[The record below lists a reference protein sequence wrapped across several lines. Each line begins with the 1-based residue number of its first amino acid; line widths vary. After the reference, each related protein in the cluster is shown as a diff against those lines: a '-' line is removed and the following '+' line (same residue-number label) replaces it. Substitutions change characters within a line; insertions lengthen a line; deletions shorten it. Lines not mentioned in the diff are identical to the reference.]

1 MTSEPQLYVGLAA
14 HTGAAPV
21 PAGLLKIARRGNV
34 ESGEFAYG
42 RRYLQSADALA
53 LNPHVLPLQDRPF
66 VIPERRVRD
75 GGALPLT
82 FRDALPDSWGR
93 KVLELQAGRSLSDSE
108 ALLLT
113 NADRVGAMVFGESL
127 PLATDTPPAELF
139 DLETL
144 ADAARRVDHDLAI
157 KPALQRV
164 LQGGSLGGA
173 RPKATMIIDGQRWLA
188 KFPARGDDHP
198 VEIVEAATMGL
209 AAACG
214 IEVPA
219 HQLRPLGQGKGE
231 ALLMQRFDREGPVTD
246 ERRRHYLSASALL
259 DVPYESSGGSY
270 VELAQALRRLSFR
283 PEQDLQ
289 QLFRR
294 MVFNLV
300 VDNSDDH
307 VKNHGVLHH
316 GRGRW
321 CLAPAFDLVMQM
333 THIGYQQLAI
343 LPGRMDSQ
351 LDLAREAAPQF
362 GLSAQRAEDLIVQ
375 IGETVMTQA
384 WLAFKAC
391 GAERSLLDLVRA
403 SLEKQA
409 QRIGG

>member
-1 MTSEPQLYVGLAA
+1 VTSEPRLYVGLAMSP
-14 HTGAAPV
+14 GAAPV

-42 RRYLQSADALA
+42 RRYLQNTGALP
-53 LNPHVLPLQDRPF
+53 LNPDVLPLQDRPF

-82 FRDALPDSWGR
+82 FRDALPDAWGR
-93 KVLELQAGRSLSDSE
+93 KVLELQAGRSLSDTE

-113 NADRVGAMVFGESL
+113 NADRVGAMVFAESL
-127 PLATDTPPAELF
+127 PLAADAPPAELF

-173 RPKATMIIDGQRWLA
+173 RPKATLIVEGQRWLA

-198 VEIVEAATMGL
+198 VEIVEAATMDL
-209 AAACG
+209 AAVCG
-214 IEVPA
+214 IDVPV
-219 HQLRPLGQGKGE
+219 HRLRPLSKGE
-231 ALLMQRFDREGPVTD
+231 ALLMQRFDRDGPITD

-259 DVPYESSGGSY
+259 DVPYDSSGGSY

-283 PEQDLQ
+283 AEQDLL
-289 QLFRR
+289 QLYRR

-316 GRGRW
+316 GDGKW

-333 THIGYQQLAI
+333 THVGYQQLAI

-391 GAERSLLDLVRA
+391 GAERSLLDRVRA